1 MADPDPIKRSD
12 HLGSSNEGFLEA
24 ELSYLD
30 SELSM
35 NKHRPPGGLPQ
46 PDYSKVIL
54 FVLPADVKEPGILN
68 LLRAYWKVIAIRDV
82 GNYSAPP
89 TPDPVH
95 LVVLPAET
103 THPLQENPLH
113 QIKSLV
119 QNETVPIL
127 YQTSEMTDPDYPE
140 LLLRRVQDLIER

>member
-35 NKHRPPGGLPQ
+35 NKHRPPGGLPR
-46 PDYSKVIL
+46 PDFSKVIL
-54 FVLPADVKEPGILN
+54 LVLHADAKEPGILN

-82 GNYSAPP
+82 GNYSSPSP
-89 TPDPVH
+89 IPVH
-95 LVVLPAET
+95 LVVLPSDT
-103 THPLQENPLH
+103 THPLQENLLH

-127 YQTSEMTDPDYPE
+127 YQTYEITGPDDPE
-140 LLLRRVQDLIER
+140 LFLRRVMDLIER

>member
-35 NKHRPPGGLPQ
+35 NKQRPPGGLPQ

-54 FVLPADVKEPGILN
+54 LVLPADATEPGILN

-82 GNYSAPP
+82 GNYSSPSP
-89 TPDPVH
+89 IPVH
-95 LVVLPAET
+95 LVVLPSDT
-103 THPLQENPLH
+103 THSLQENLLH

-127 YQTSEMTDPDYPE
+127 YQTYEITGPDDPE
-140 LLLRRVQDLIER
+140 LFLRRVMDLIER

>member
-35 NKHRPPGGLPQ
+35 NKHRPPGGLPR
-46 PDYSKVIL
+46 PDFSKVIL
-54 FVLPADVKEPGILN
+54 LVLHADAKEPGILN

-82 GNYSAPP
+82 GNYSSPSP
-89 TPDPVH
+89 IPVH
-95 LVVLPAET
+95 LVVLPSDT
-103 THPLQENPLH
+103 THSLQENLLH

-127 YQTSEMTDPDYPE
+127 YQTYEITGPDDPE
-140 LLLRRVQDLIER
+140 LFLRRVMDLIER